1 MLVDV
6 PVLVFELVSDEVSVA
21 VDVEVS
27 PLVSEEVSVFVSDEV
42 DESVGL
48 SQEESRKTPKVRR
61 INALLKGLKVCMLL
75 IIAKRFQK
83 QNNIYIIVSTKIERV
98 SKIVNK

>member
-1 MLVDV
+1 MLVEV
-6 PVLVFELVSDEVSVA
+6 PVLVLELVSEGVSLA

-27 PLVSEEVSVFVSDEV
+27 PLVSEEVFVSDEV
-42 DESVGL
+42 EESVGL
-48 SQEESRKTPKVRR
+48 SQEESKNTPKVRR

-83 QNNIYIIVSTKIERV
+83 QNNIYIIVSRKIA
-98 SKIVNK
+98 

>member
-1 MLVDV
+1 MLVEV
-6 PVLVFELVSDEVSVA
+6 PVLVFELVSEGVSLE

-48 SQEESRKTPKVRR
+48 SQEESRNTPKVRR
-61 INALLKGLKVCMLL
+61 MNALLKGLKVCMLL

-83 QNNIYIIVSTKIERV
+83 QNNIYIIVSTEIERV